1 MAGSTENPIQQALSG
16 EQAGL
21 DILAADGI
29 GPKQDIHKLIQDVT
43 KELRILDFTAGVM
56 TPAATVAKLQIE
68 QGVMSAYVHDTPA
81 LVALMPDHTGW

>member
-1 MAGSTENPIQQALSG
+1 MNVDLAGSTENPIQLALSG

-68 QGVMSAYVHDTPA
+68 QRCQPMCMTRPHS
-81 LVALMPDHTGW
+81 WR